1 MTGFHWCQASSTA
14 ECTAK
19 KTAPMAFATTTS
31 QDQSKDVTGRNAG
44 ADGFSDN
51 SLAILKVTN
60 LGLELSLEGQMVSV
74 RKWHELY
81 KRALLE
87 TDKQELASRIAEAER
102 AIILRGRDLFNLSD
116 NAETDEEVQ
125 ALDDA
130 LYALRVLRTCLQ
142 PHTNTAQG
150 IFGSRTKYLK
160 RNEHQFS

>member
-1 MTGFHWCQASSTA
+1 
-14 ECTAK
+14 
-19 KTAPMAFATTTS
+19 
-31 QDQSKDVTGRNAG
+31 
-44 ADGFSDN
+44 
-51 SLAILKVTN
+51 VTN
-60 LGLELSLEGQMVSV
+60 LGLELSLEAQMVSV

-102 AIILRGRDLFNLSD
+102 AIILRGRDLFNVSD

-142 PHTNTAQG
+142 PHNNTAQG
-150 IFGSRTKYLK
+150 IFDSRTKYLK